1 MRSQKRR
8 LYWRLCYGAIIVL
21 SVLTFSPLVIP
32 SGTFRPMLFGMP
44 YTLWV
49 GIVFTVLT
57 VVLTYGATQFYPVHD
72 STTESSPDKSS
83 HLHS

>member
-1 MRSQKRR
+1 MEPENRR

-32 SGTFRPMLFGMP
+32 SGTFRPMLLGMP

-49 GIVFTVLT
+49 GIVLMVLT
-57 VVLTYGATQFYPVHD
+57 VLLTYGATQFYPVRED
-72 STTESSPDKSS
+72 ATKRSSDTNP
-83 HLHS
+83 HLNS